1 MNKQQRKKWLAAKKN
16 FTAAGAEYFR
26 NGLDREALVVREFS
40 YFMPFV
46 KSGDLSTPQQRLC
59 DRLWNESRK
68 VSYFDVHTGGE
79 NGKTFERRDE
89 DSFDPQFERITNA
102 SGKTSIAQ
110 NVPHARVCDAII
122 QRNLNTGKYVPV
134 NDWMIVEGDYVAN
147 KGCRFEFLNIKLK
160 YKTAK
165 ILKDGKVAVSNI
177 RTEVCSGRAVS
188 ESMSLID
195 EGMLNLAFIQET
207 AFNTDGAGWKAYVVY
222 AFNYGQVREHKEVGK
237 SDFKD
242 FGDLKHGESIYRKKD
257 QRLYFKL
264 RPFLGVNLD
273 KVQFGFKAQCVHIN
287 DKDVVKLK
295 NKDITLV

>member
-1 MNKQQRKKWLAAKKN
+1 MNKEQKKKWLAAKSD

-26 NGLDREALVVREFS
+26 SGLDREALVVREFP

-59 DRLWNESRK
+59 DRLWNEARK
-68 VSYFDVHTGGE
+68 VSYFDVHTGKD
-79 NGKTFERRDE
+79 GKTFERRDE

-102 SGKTSIAQ
+102 SGKKSVAE

-122 QRNLNTGKYVPV
+122 QRNLETGEYVPV
-134 NDWMIVEGDYVAN
+134 SKWIKVNGDYVN
-147 KGCRFEFLNIKLK
+147 YKGCRFEFLNIKLK

-195 EGMLNLAFIQET
+195 EEMLNLAFIQET

-222 AFNYGQVREHKEVGK
+222 AFNYGQVREHKDAGESK
-237 SDFKD
+237 FKD

-264 RPFLGVNLD
+264 RPFLKVNLD
-273 KVQFGFKAQCVHIN
+273 KVQFGFDAQCIHIN
-287 DKDVVKLK
+287 DKDVVALK
-295 NKDITLV
+295 KKKITLV